1 MATFSFA
8 VLISGNGSNLQAMI
22 DAIEK
27 ENISGKIC
35 CVLSNKA
42 NVYGLKRA
50 ERAGIPPE
58 VINNKDFETREDFDT
73 EMVKVLSAYKPDLIV
88 LAGFM
93 RILSS
98 KFVSTFT
105 GKILNIHPSL
115 LPKYPGLNTHQRVL
129 ESSDKIHGITVHF
142 VDESLDGG
150 PICAQSSI
158 QVKTSSLKKLEEEIH
173 KLEHEL
179 YPKVVSWFG
188 SGLLKLKN
196 GKAYF
201 DNRELKIGELDEN

>member
-1 MATFSFA
+1 MTTFSFA

-50 ERAGIPPE
+50 ERAEIPTE

-158 QVKTSSLKKLEEEIH
+158 KVKTTSLKKLEEEIH

-179 YPKVVSWFG
+179 YPKVVNWFG